1 VLQLF
6 GRPVSRSG
14 SGSWLLSALTL
25 LLVTGSLWSLGSAGY
40 DYGLRQ
46 TTALAAH
53 QRCLANLQRQN
64 QTLSGVWPCWHSK
77 LALQAFEQ
85 PGAPL
90 VGLAPSNPLLAV
102 LYLATCAVLVLWLV
116 SVLKQRQRH
125 AYQTRQGCDPN

>member
-1 VLQLF
+1 
-6 GRPVSRSG
+6 VSRAG
-14 SGSWLLSALTL
+14 SRSWPLSVFTL
-25 LLVTGSLWSLGSAGY
+25 LLVTGSLWNLGSAGY

-46 TTALAAH
+46 TTALSAH

-77 LALQAFEQ
+77 LALQEFEQ

-102 LYLATCAVLVLWLV
+102 LYLATCAALALWLL

-125 AYQTRQGCDPN
+125 ADQTGQGSDPN